1 MMQSNI
7 SKQIQFNQIFKSVF
21 SLELSNRT
29 KNEIEYTLEEYQ
41 RFISLLEQLSLR
53 NFQIL

>member
-53 NFQIL
+53 NS